1 MALSH
6 GRALKGMD
14 DIDRIGGSANSD
26 KIRSILDASLS
37 ETDFFC
43 RGSQSLLGQMG
54 LPQGEGLMLLA
65 LHKSSVKYGYIIA
78 SDTLSHLL
86 DLAGQT
92 EKRALRRL
100 VESPFFLVKA
110 SWLYEHA
117 PYFFF
122 FDKGKAADLDDYI
135 TRFAEEYEA
144 QLLESKISSEGWEQI
159 RNPSRVLGVTFWENK
174 IFDPVAL
181 VDKARR
187 QKIEGVE
194 LSVDFHPFNYKKLL
208 PEEFSAE
215 KRFLIKEAC
224 GKAGIKIDIHSPIV
238 GPYAPSPDPRK
249 GQQLF
254 FDPIKCFSI
263 QCETVQLA
271 CDIGA
276 GSVVFHIIDNT
287 KAKEMAALVMKA
299 EGTPVRVTFENYCQ
313 IDGVQDSEVFAA
325 FLDEIIGILPEEV
338 KRNNFG
344 VTLDVGHLNIEG
356 EDPLTGAERIG
367 IWCLANEVRLRLH
380 ATDNYGKLLFSPPA
394 YSADVH
400 GNVSGRGINSALII
414 TLLRSLGHEFDV
426 VAEQIQP
433 LSQKDI
439 AQIHKAQTAPID
451 EPYESIVSKGRD
463 RLAHL
468 GFEPLI
474 PPTISNQNAYRFL
487 AGLSGVPALKEY
499 LVFRRI
505 QDQKYLSVD
514 EAKKISQD
522 FMKMPRKFRNNLTE
536 YIDEML
542 LPIQSEHGVLQ
553 KSELD
558 LICQNISGALFG
570 TLNNEHLNQIFSE
583 TRRYH
588 KGEIICKQNDI
599 GQEMYYIKD
608 GEVTVSFSDNHLAT
622 LKPGEIFGE
631 ISLFYNVERTATITA
646 AADLTVVGV
655 LTRRGFEAL
664 LQGSQPHSH
673 DLIYRL
679 YSLLPE
685 RLRNLNEKYRKAINA
700 LCLMAEGCNVKRG
713 EGKSLDATLRP
724 KGDFFPTIT
733 SEEARIVFSE
743 TRTFDAGQTVIAEG
757 DYGDG
762 AYLILEGKAKAVTS
776 SEGDKNIVLGEF
788 DRGEIF
794 GEMALIDDKPRSASV
809 VTITPCK
816 FAFIEKGAFSRY
828 IETQSN
834 LSFRLMAFICLSL
847 FKRIVT
853 LDKEYMDLKKQLGRT
868 PVKSHP

>member
-1 MALSH
+1 MTLSH
-6 GRALKGMD
+6 RKAFKGMS
-14 DIDRIGGSANSD
+14 DIDRTSGGSPNSD

-43 RGSQSLLGQMG
+43 RKSRSLLGQLG
-54 LPQGEGLMLLA
+54 LPQGEALMLLA
-65 LHKSSVKYGYIIA
+65 RHKSRVKYGYVIA
-78 SDTLSHLL
+78 SDTLSHLQ
-86 DLAGQT
+86 DLAGQK
-92 EKRALRRL
+92 EKPSLRRL

-122 FDKGKAADLDDYI
+122 FDKGKAADLDDFI
-135 TRFAEEYEA
+135 TRFADEYEA
-144 QLLESKISSEGWEQI
+144 QLLENRISIAGWEKIQH
-159 RNPSRVLGVTFWENK
+159 PQRVIGVTFWENQ

-181 VDKARR
+181 VDKARHE
-187 QKIEGVE
+187 KIEGLE

-215 KRFLIKEAC
+215 KRALIREAC
-224 GKAGIKIDIHSPIV
+224 RKAGLKLDIHSPIV
-238 GPYAPSPDPRK
+238 GPYAPFPDPKR

-254 FDPIKCFSI
+254 FDPLKCFTV

-276 GSVVFHIIDNT
+276 GSVVFHLIDNAR
-287 KAKEMAALVMKA
+287 AKEMAALVMKA
-299 EGTPVRVTFENYCQ
+299 EGTPVRVTLENYCQ
-313 IDGVQDSEVFAA
+313 IDGVQSSEVFAA
-325 FLDEIIGILPEEV
+325 CLDEIIGILPEGV
-338 KRNNFG
+338 KRDNFG

-356 EDPLTGAERIG
+356 EDPLVGAERIG
-367 IWCLANEVRLRLH
+367 LWCLANGVRLRLH

-400 GNVSGRGINSALII
+400 SNVSGRGINSALII
-414 TLLRSLGHEFDV
+414 TLLRSLGHEFDA

-433 LSQKDI
+433 LSHKDI
-439 AQIHKAQTAPID
+439 ALIHKAQTAPID
-451 EPYESIVSKGRD
+451 EPYESIVAKGRD

-474 PPTISNQNAYRFL
+474 PPSVRDKNAYRFL
-487 AGLSGVPALKEY
+487 AGLSGIPALKEY

-522 FMKMPRKFRNNLTE
+522 FMKMPLKFRNNLTE

-542 LPIQSEHGVLQ
+542 LPIQSERGVLQ

-583 TRRYH
+583 IRSYH
-588 KGEIICKQNDI
+588 KGETICEQHAI
-599 GQEMYYIKD
+599 GQEMYYIKE
-608 GEVTVSFSDNHLAT
+608 GEAVVFLGNNQLTT

-631 ISLFYNVERTATITA
+631 ISLFYNVERTATIKA
-646 AADLTVVGV
+646 AEDLTEVGV
-655 LTRRGFEAL
+655 LTRRGFEDL
-664 LQGSQPHSH
+664 LLGSQPYSH

-679 YSLLPE
+679 YSILPE
-685 RLRNLNEKYRKAINA
+685 RLRNLNEKYRTAINA
-700 LCLMAEGCNVKRG
+700 LYLITEGRNVKTGRG
-713 EGKSLDATLRP
+713 KGMDATLRP

-733 SEEARIVFSE
+733 SEEARIVFKE
-743 TRTFDAGQTVIAEG
+743 TKTFDAGQIVIAEG

-776 SEGDKNIVLGEF
+776 SDGDEKIVLGEF

-794 GEMALIDDKPRSASV
+794 GEMALIDNKPRSASV
-809 VTITPCK
+809 VTVTPCK
-816 FAFIEKGAFSRY
+816 FAFIEKEAFSKN
-828 IETQSN
+828 IETRSN

-853 LDKEYMDLKKQLGRT
+853 LDKEYADLKKQLGRN
-868 PVKSHP
+868 HDQ